1 MKKQLFYLLLA
12 AGVLSAC
19 GPAAPQLGKD
29 SVEDVIG
36 AMTLEEKAHLVIGTG
51 MVGTSGD
58 STVIG
63 TTKKLVPGAAGTTY
77 PIPRL
82 GIPAIVLAD
91 GPAGLRIDPRRGFC
105 YLLLYTFSY
114 RYVTCFYLE
123 SGFGRG
129 SWKINW

>member
-63 TTKKLVPGAAGTTY
+63 TTEVGSRCSRYYLSDTPFGNSCHCAG
-77 PIPRL
+77 
-82 GIPAIVLAD
+82 
-91 GPAGLRIDPRRGFC
+91 
-105 YLLLYTFSY
+105 
-114 RYVTCFYLE
+114 
-123 SGFGRG
+123 
-129 SWKINW
+129 

>member
-63 TTKKLVPGAAGTTY
+63 TTKQVLLIRY
-77 PIPRL
+77 PVWEFLPL
-82 GIPAIVLAD
+82 CWLMDLQV
-91 GPAGLRIDPRRGFC
+91 
-105 YLLLYTFSY
+105 
-114 RYVTCFYLE
+114 YV
-123 SGFGRG
+123 
-129 SWKINW
+129 

>member
-77 PIPRL
+77 PLSLIH
-82 GIPAIVLAD
+82 I
-91 GPAGLRIDPRRGFC
+91 
-105 YLLLYTFSY
+105 
-114 RYVTCFYLE
+114 
-123 SGFGRG
+123 
-129 SWKINW
+129 

>member
-19 GPAAPQLGKD
+19 GPAVPQLGKD
-29 SVEDVIG
+29 SVEDVIS

-51 MVGTSGD
+51 MAGTSGD

-91 GPAGLRIDPRRGFC
+91 GPAGLRIDPIR
-105 YLLLYTFSY
+105 
-114 RYVTCFYLE
+114 
-123 SGFGRG
+123 
-129 SWKINW
+129 

>member
-51 MVGTSGD
+51 MVGTSGVR
-58 STVIG
+58 T
-63 TTKKLVPGAAGTTY
+63 LVEHEGE
-77 PIPRL
+77 
-82 GIPAIVLAD
+82 
-91 GPAGLRIDPRRGFC
+91 
-105 YLLLYTFSY
+105 
-114 RYVTCFYLE
+114 E
-123 SGFGRG
+123 SGSSKLEDVFY
-129 SWKINW
+129 WKRCTQSLSSAVK

>member
-58 STVIG
+58 STVVG
-63 TTKKLVPGAAGTTY
+63 TTKKFPVQQVLLIRY
-77 PIPRL
+77 PVWEFLPL
-82 GIPAIVLAD
+82 CWLMDLQV
-91 GPAGLRIDPRRGFC
+91 
-105 YLLLYTFSY
+105 
-114 RYVTCFYLE
+114 YV
-123 SGFGRG
+123 
-129 SWKINW
+129 

>member
-51 MVGTSGD
+51 NGG
-58 STVIG
+58 
-63 TTKKLVPGAAGTTY
+63 Y
-77 PIPRL
+77 
-82 GIPAIVLAD
+82 
-91 GPAGLRIDPRRGFC
+91 
-105 YLLLYTFSY
+105 
-114 RYVTCFYLE
+114 
-123 SGFGRG
+123 FG
-129 SWKINW
+129 

>member
-12 AGVLSAC
+12 AVVLSAC

-63 TTKKLVPGAAGTTY
+63 TTKK
-77 PIPRL
+77 
-82 GIPAIVLAD
+82 
-91 GPAGLRIDPRRGFC
+91 
-105 YLLLYTFSY
+105 
-114 RYVTCFYLE
+114 
-123 SGFGRG
+123 
-129 SWKINW
+129 

>member
-1 MKKQLFYLLLA
+1 MFYLLLA
-12 AGVLSAC
+12 TGVLSAC

-51 MVGTSGD
+51 MVGASGD

-77 PIPRL
+77 PIPR
-82 GIPAIVLAD
+82 
-91 GPAGLRIDPRRGFC
+91 
-105 YLLLYTFSY
+105 
-114 RYVTCFYLE
+114 
-123 SGFGRG
+123 FGNSCHCVG
-129 SWKINW
+129 

>member
-51 MVGTSGD
+51 MVVLRV
-58 STVIG
+58 TV
-63 TTKKLVPGAAGTTY
+63 
-77 PIPRL
+77 R
-82 GIPAIVLAD
+82 
-91 GPAGLRIDPRRGFC
+91 
-105 YLLLYTFSY
+105 
-114 RYVTCFYLE
+114 
-123 SGFGRG
+123 
-129 SWKINW
+129 